1 MKMRKLKILAPVLF
15 LLLAFTLPASAGGIK
30 IGYADLQKALN
41 RSDAGVNAKET
52 LKAEAAKL
60 EKELNVEQASIK
72 KLKQEIDKK
81 KHVWKKNTLKAKEK
95 AFNVRAKA
103 FQKKFVKYNDTL
115 NKKKVAKEA
124 EIIKEL
130 RDIVKELAK
139 KKGYTYVFEK
149 SGGAI
154 LYGPVSGDLTD
165 DVIKA
170 FNLKTRE
177 TAR

>member
-1 MKMRKLKILAPVLF
+1 
-15 LLLAFTLPASAGGIK
+15 
-30 IGYADLQKALN
+30 
-41 RSDAGVNAKET
+41 
-52 LKAEAAKL
+52 
-60 EKELNVEQASIK
+60 
-72 KLKQEIDKK
+72 
-81 KHVWKKNTLKAKEK
+81 
-95 AFNVRAKA
+95 
-103 FQKKFVKYNDTL
+103 
-115 NKKKVAKEA
+115 VAKEA